1 MHLSFYYIDHNYLMK
16 VIFTIFQIVYLIVPP
31 PDHHQ
36 GARDYFI
43 LNVPLTKTYKNKI
56 MRLYQEKKKKKIWIF
71 KSALHPS
78 FIIFFYCHCCIYCE
92 FWQYL
97 FLPETPIY
105 NFLNLFCFK
114 QEIFINLSIVEK
126 NYFVCNVD
134 DFKFLADMIQ
144 HVPLHL
150 RARYVFCCA
159 PINRKLPF
167 ICTMFLKVPLLLPIC
182 ELLILKTLYSF
193 WTEVFICHCINLY
206 FKNWKFRYQFV

>member
-1 MHLSFYYIDHNYLMK
+1 M
-16 VIFTIFQIVYLIVPP
+16 PP
-31 PDHHQ
+31 PPKYQ
-36 GARDYFI
+36 GLFFTGRSPGINLQKSCDYI
-43 LNVPLTKTYKNKI
+43 
-56 MRLYQEKKKKKIWIF
+56 KKRRRRKIWIF
-71 KSALHPS
+71 KPVIASIIINFVITNNVHFDNSYYYLKLQ
-78 FIIFFYCHCCIYCE
+78 FIICFD
-92 FWQYL
+92 
-97 FLPETPIY
+97 
-105 NFLNLFCFK
+105 LFCFK

-182 ELLILKTLYSF
+182 ELLILKPICTSLAGGVRPPCKVTDRLLSHQI
-193 WTEVFICHCINLY
+193 TELSINIRKRGSWGINRHRLGIVCY
-206 FKNWKFRYQFV
+206 IEGASSCKKCSGA